1 MRVAVFESIDLGADL
16 AQQSSLVE
24 ALVKAEADG
33 MVAVGAAESNRT
45 ATQMKEREAAQSV
58 QVLADKLRV
67 VEERALVAGERLAGN
82 ARERDM
88 LNSQLDRARI
98 DLETGEGRRSEL
110 ELEREETAAKLAEV
124 EVEAQ
129 REAEE
134 LAKREAEK
142 KTAVHALL
150 NARAEAESL
159 IRQEAEEVQALGRA
173 RANLEHRYGASVR

>member
-1 MRVAVFESIDLGADL
+1 MRSLRRQAKKAERYREYRDEARGIALRVAVFESIDLGVDL

-88 LNSQLDRARI
+88 LDSQLDRARI

-110 ELEREETAAKLAEV
+110 ELEREG
-124 EVEAQ
+124 
-129 REAEE
+129 
-134 LAKREAEK
+134 
-142 KTAVHALL
+142 
-150 NARAEAESL
+150 N
-159 IRQEAEEVQALGRA
+159 GRKA
-173 RANLEHRYGASVR
+173 CGGRG